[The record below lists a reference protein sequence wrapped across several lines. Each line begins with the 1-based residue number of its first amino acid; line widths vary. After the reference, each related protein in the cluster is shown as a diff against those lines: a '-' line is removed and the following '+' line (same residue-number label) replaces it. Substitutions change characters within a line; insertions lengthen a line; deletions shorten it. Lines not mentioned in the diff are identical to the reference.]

1 MFYFE
6 KELADTTVLNEG
18 FNLSQLWFLREDIN
32 KIIEDLEEVKRLSIL
47 IRDNK
52 ELVATEK
59 KLYFLNRN
67 ISIIEEAMVIKEN
80 KIFEFLICDEI
91 CLN

>member
-6 KELADTTVLNEG
+6 KEIADVTVLNEG
-18 FNLSQLWFLREDIN
+18 FNLSRLWYLREDIN
-32 KIIEDLEEVKRLSIL
+32 SIIEDLEEIKRLSIL
-47 IRDNK
+47 ARDNK

-67 ISIIEEAMVIKEN
+67 VSIIEEAMVMKEN
-80 KIFEFLICDEI
+80 EIFEFLICNEF

>member
-6 KELADTTVLNEG
+6 KELADVTILNEG
-18 FNLSQLWFLREDIN
+18 FNLSRLWYLREDIN
-32 KIIEDLEEVKRLSIL
+32 SIIEDLEEIKRLSIL
-47 IRDNK
+47 ARDKK

-67 ISIIEEAMVIKEN
+67 VSIIEEAMVIKEN
-80 KIFEFLICDEI
+80 EIFEFLICDEF